1 MIKDRWF
8 FSEIHRR
15 IVMAILSL
23 VIVLSVGTTGY
34 WLIGERQYS
43 LLDCLYM
50 TVITISTIGFTEVID
65 LSK

>member
-1 MIKDRWF
+1 MIKDSWF
-8 FSEIHRR
+8 FSEVHRR